1 MHQFFVLDGGGL
13 DRLLMGQA
21 RPLLESRPW
30 LSPWCHATPPYR
42 PRHYS
47 TAVNLTLGATAH
59 CLLPPGPSPLHFHI
73 QLCYFTCD
81 RFWAPIFQFFVRR
94 IFASRF
100 IFFYIQLA
108 ITLNYSALT
117 LGYSTPNLDL
127 TTVFSLDYLRFS
139 IWLSLSFC
147 YFIKNGVLSISS
159 KNYNIWSSKSVERW
173 IGCHLCITPP
183 SCLFASPD
191 RAASQPTPLFRS
203 PFLSPSSTRSHM
215 FSP

>member
-1 MHQFFVLDGGGL
+1 MMHQFFVLDGGGL

-100 IFFYIQLA
+100 ILFYIQLA
-108 ITLNYSALT
+108 ITLNYKCAYTRLQYTKFRFNNSF
-117 LGYSTPNLDL
+117 
-127 TTVFSLDYLRFS
+127 FSR
-139 IWLSLSFC
+139 
-147 YFIKNGVLSISS
+147 
-159 KNYNIWSSKSVERW
+159 
-173 IGCHLCITPP
+173 
-183 SCLFASPD
+183 LFTIFDMIVPFFL
-191 RAASQPTPLFRS
+191 LF
-203 PFLSPSSTRSHM
+203 H
-215 FSP
+215 